1 MFRKAST
8 LRRAGDQSVV
18 KYPILIFWS
27 DEDGEYVAKAP
38 DLEGC
43 TSTGETPEEATREI
57 QIARHLWLEVARES
71 GYLISSRQPTLARA
85 S

>member
-1 MFRKAST
+1 M
-8 LRRAGDQSVV
+8 V

-27 DEDGEYVAKAP
+27 DEDGEYVARVP

-43 TSTGETPEEATREI
+43 TATGETIKAAAQEI
-57 QIARHLWLEVARES
+57 QIAMELWLDVARES
-71 GYLISSRQPTLARA
+71 GFPIPIPTYQPILTEA